1 MSVFIQ
7 GFALGAALILPIGPQ
22 NTIVLRQ
29 GMLRRYA
36 FLAATF
42 CVVSDMIL
50 ITTGVLGGAAFLHRY
65 PLLML
70 GMTWMGVVFLLWY
83 SYGLFK
89 TLRQPIIPEVSGVS
103 VNSLPQLLMTLT
115 AVTWL
120 NPHVYLDTVVLL
132 GSLGSQIPAALR
144 LTFAAGAISAS
155 ILWFYLLSSV
165 STLLS
170 AKLMQPRIQKVIS
183 LTVVILLLILAFR
196 LASEGVIMWQHYE

>member
-7 GFALGAALILPIGPQ
+7 GFTLGAALILPIGPQ

-36 FLAATF
+36 LFAATF
-42 CVVSDMIL
+42 CVISDMLL
-50 ITTGVLGGAAFLHRY
+50 ISTGVLGGAAFLQHY

-70 GMTWMGVVFLLWY
+70 GMTWMGVLFLLWY
-83 SYGLFK
+83 SYGLLK
-89 TLRQPIIPEVSGVS
+89 TLRHPVRVAGEGGAAQ
-103 VNSLPQLLMTLT
+103 SLGQLLLTLF

-132 GSLGSQIPAALR
+132 GSIGSQIPEEQR
-144 LTFAAGAISAS
+144 VTFVIGAVSAS
-155 ILWFYLLSSV
+155 IIWFYLLSSV

-170 AKLMQPRIQKVIS
+170 AKLMQPRIQRLIS
-183 LTVVILLLILAFR
+183 LTVIVLLLSLAFR
-196 LASEGVIMWQHYE
+196 LASEGVIMWQHYR

>member
-7 GFALGAALILPIGPQ
+7 GFTLGAALILPIGPQ

-36 FLAATF
+36 LLAATF
-42 CVVSDMIL
+42 CVISDMVL
-50 ITTGVLGGAAFLHRY
+50 ISTGVLGGAAVLQRY

-70 GMTWMGVVFLLWY
+70 GMTWMGVIFLLWY
-83 SYGLFK
+83 SYGLIK
-89 TLRQPIIPEVSGVS
+89 TIRHPVSAAGEGGS
-103 VNSLPQLLMTLT
+103 AQSLGQLLLTLF

-132 GSLGSQIPAALR
+132 GSLGSQIPEEQR
-144 LTFAAGAISAS
+144 VTFVIGAVSAS
-155 ILWFYLLSSV
+155 IIWFYLLSSV

-170 AKLMQPRIQKVIS
+170 AKLMQPRIQRLIS
-183 LTVVILLLILAFR
+183 LTVIVLLLSLAFR
-196 LASEGVIMWQHYE
+196 LASEGVVMWQHYR

>member
-50 ITTGVLGGAAFLHRY
+50 ITTGVLGGAAFLQHY

-83 SYGLFK
+83 SYGIFK
-89 TLRQPIIPEVSGVS
+89 TIRQPIIPEVAGVK

-144 LTFAAGAISAS
+144 LTFVAGAISAS

-183 LTVVILLLILAFR
+183 LTVVILLLTLAFR
-196 LASEGVIMWQHYE
+196 LANEGVIMWQHYE

>member
-50 ITTGVLGGAAFLHRY
+50 ITTGVLGGAAFLQRY

-83 SYGLFK
+83 SYGIFK
-89 TLRQPIIPEVSGVS
+89 TIRQPIIPEVAGVN

-144 LTFAAGAISAS
+144 LTFVAGAISAS